1 MHMNVQAPRQR
12 QRRPNLVPLYQRG
25 GWRPEEFAALV
36 GISPAKVWRS
46 IKAGTIPT
54 VEQDGIRII
63 PRSYA
68 VAKGYL
74 TE

>member
-1 MHMNVQAPRQR
+1 MSRTATKEGASTLPD
-12 QRRPNLVPLYQRG
+12 VPLYKRM
-25 GWRPEEFAALV
+25 GWRPLEFAALV
-36 GISPAKVWRS
+36 GISKAKVWKG

-63 PRSYA
+63 PRAYA
-68 VAKGYL
+68 VSKGYL